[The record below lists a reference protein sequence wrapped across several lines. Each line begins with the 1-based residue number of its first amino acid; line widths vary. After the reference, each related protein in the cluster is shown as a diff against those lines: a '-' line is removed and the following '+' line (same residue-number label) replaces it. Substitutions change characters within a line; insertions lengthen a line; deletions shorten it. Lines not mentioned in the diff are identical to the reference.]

1 MFWNN
6 IKIALRNLRKNKVF
20 AAINIVGLAIGL
32 TIYVFGGLI
41 IKYESEHDTFFENA
55 DRVYTLGS
63 VASPNLNVGI
73 NQIEAVW
80 TAVGPILETELDDVE
95 AVARTLVRE
104 KLLTIDDDKFYES
117 LRAADPE
124 FLEIF
129 DLDFVHGDSSA
140 LDDPTGI
147 IISESAALKFFNSTD
162 VMGEVITFDNAHD
175 FHVTGVFADVPKNS
189 HFHSSLISNAALDLV
204 IPMAGLTR
212 VEGFDVNG
220 EWDNLS
226 FGNMTYVMLPASLD
240 QAWLESQ
247 LDGIY
252 DRHYSD
258 EAKDVIASIY
268 ARPLPNANLGVWD
281 AIGLP
286 LVMAIRLLSFLVLV
300 VACVNYTNLAT
311 AQALGRSREVG
322 MRKTMGAR
330 QGQLLTQFLV
340 ESTVITTIA
349 MLIALAILEVV
360 IPLFNN
366 VANKVMVID
375 YLRTLPWLVATTL
388 LVGLFAGA
396 YPAWLITRA
405 TPIDALRDEA
415 RKGKKGSTMRSI
427 MIGAQFAISAFML
440 AIVAIVYM
448 QNQKIEEASYIFPRS
463 EIYTL
468 GRLQSEGVPERLDTL
483 QRELESIPGVDKVAW
498 SWQVPYQQ
506 NNSTTYAAAQQGDEA
521 GRFQIQL
528 LRMSPG
534 FLEVYD
540 IPLLAGRDLTR
551 DIAGDA
557 YNSEEPKPANILV
570 NEMLVERLGFDSPE
584 DAINQR
590 IYEISDENPM
600 ELVIVGVVPT
610 QNIVGMFAPNKPW
623 IYINMPEANGMA
635 SLRISSGNMLET
647 VAQVE
652 DVWDRVVPEF
662 PMQGRFL
669 DEVFDDTFKI
679 LQLMNAALAGFAF
692 VALALAMIGLFGLAA
707 FMAAQRTKEIGVRK
721 VLGASSAQIAR
732 LLVWQFS
739 KPVAWALALALP
751 AAYFASGTYLN
762 FFADRIGSPILV
774 LLVAGAVA
782 VVLAWT
788 TVAGHAIRIARSNP
802 VLALRY
808 E

>member
-20 AAINIVGLAIGL
+20 ATINIVGLAIGL

-41 IKYESEHDTFFENA
+41 VRYESEHDTFFANA

-73 NQIEAVW
+73 NRIEAVW
-80 TAVGPILETELDDVE
+80 TAVGPIIQTELDDVD
-95 AVARTLVRE
+95 AVARTLVVAQ
-104 KLLTIDDDKFYES
+104 LITIGDNRFYES
-117 LRAADPE
+117 LRAADPD
-124 FLEIF
+124 LLKIF
-129 DLDFVHGDSSA
+129 DLEFLSGDSRA
-140 LDDPTGI
+140 LEDPSSI
-147 IISESAALKFFNSTD
+147 VLSESAARKYFNSTD
-162 VMGEVITFDNAHD
+162 VVGKVITIDNAHD

-189 HFHSSLISNAALDLV
+189 HFQSSLISDAPLDIV

-212 VEGFDVNG
+212 INGFDVNG

-226 FGNMTYVMLPASLD
+226 FGNMTYVMLPAGLD
-240 QAWLESQ
+240 QAWLQIQ
-247 LDGIY
+247 LNGIY
-252 DRHYSD
+252 ERHFSD

-268 ARPLPNANLGVWD
+268 ASPLPHANLGVWD

-286 LVMAIRLLSFLVLV
+286 LVMVIRLLSFLILV
-300 VACVNYTNLAT
+300 IACVNYTNLAT

-330 QGQLLTQFLV
+330 QGQLLTQFLI
-340 ESTVITTIA
+340 ESTVIATIA
-349 MLIALAILEVV
+349 MLIALAILEIV

-366 VANKVMVID
+366 LANKVMVID

-405 TPIDALRDEA
+405 KPIDALRDEA
-415 RKGKKGSTMRSI
+415 RKGKKGSTMRSV

-440 AIVAIVYM
+440 AIVSVVYV
-448 QNQKIEEASYIFPRS
+448 QNEKIEDASYIFPRS
-463 EIYTL
+463 EIYTV
-468 GRLQSEGVPERLDTL
+468 GRLRSEGVPERLDTL
-483 QRELESIPGVDKVAW
+483 EQELESIPGVDGVAW

-506 NNSTTYAAAQQGDEA
+506 SNSTTYMAAQQGDES

-528 LRMSPG
+528 LRMSPD
-534 FLEVYD
+534 FLDVYD
-540 IPLLAGRDLTR
+540 IPLLAGRNLSR

-557 YNSEEPKPANILV
+557 YASEQSGPANVLV
-570 NEMLVERLGFDSPE
+570 NTMLVDQLGFDSPE

-590 IYEISDENPM
+590 IFEISDENPM

-623 IYINMPEANGMA
+623 IYINMPEAYETA
-635 SLRISSGNMLET
+635 SLRISGGNMMQTIEE
-647 VAQVE
+647 VE
-652 DVWDRVVPEF
+652 EVWDQVIPEY
-662 PMQGRFL
+662 PMQGKFL
-669 DEVFDDTFKI
+669 DEVFDETFKI
-679 LQLMNAALAGFAF
+679 LQLMSAALAGFAF
-692 VALALAMIGLFGLAA
+692 IALALAMIGLFGLAA
-707 FMAAQRTKEIGVRK
+707 FMVTQRTKEIGVRK
-721 VLGASSAQIAR
+721 VLGASSMQIAR

-739 KPVAWALALALP
+739 KPVMWALVVALP
-751 AAYFASGTYLN
+751 ASFFASKIYLD
-762 FFADRIGSPILV
+762 FFADRVESPGLILAM
-774 LLVAGAVA
+774 AGAAA
-782 VVLAWT
+782 VLLAWT
-788 TVAGHAIRIARSNP
+788 TVAGHAIRIARANP